1 MRVTGATHPGVAKA
15 TSGARAGHVP
25 AFVLPP
31 ATRAA
36 APAAPSV
43 PAAGLLALQDVPPP
57 AEERRRRAMR
67 RGTALL
73 DRLVELQRELLR
85 GAASTR
91 TLQHLQAE
99 LARSPQA
106 HGEAPLDGV
115 LRAIEI
121 RCAVE
126 IAKLE
131 R

>member
-1 MRVTGATHPGVAKA
+1 MRVTGTTHPGVAKA

-36 APAAPSV
+36 APAASAV

-57 AEERRRRAMR
+57 AEERRRRAVR

-73 DRLVELQRELLR
+73 DGLVELQRELLE

-106 HGEAPLDGV
+106 LGEPPLDGV

-126 IAKLE
+126 IAK
-131 R
+131 RDC